1 MEIIP
6 FLIKYLPEINL
17 IFLIL
22 SILSCIVPWNG
33 NTITDMT
40 YQYDTV
46 VSPASYTY
54 GFWGILFG
62 CLLVFAI
69 GALLPSQR
77 EKFNF
82 SIGGWMIVISLL
94 QGTWAILW
102 CYRLM
107 IASAS
112 LIICLW
118 IFLLALNLKICSSG
132 GRWFRYM
139 FLLWLAWIT
148 VISVINITIVG
159 FYYLLFGFTGD
170 DAWAFCV
177 VLLLVAGELVWS
189 VVFREVVS
197 VIPIAWYLY
206 GFYFDNDSF
215 VATMALVFAIIFT
228 VYEVAV
234 VGWIVI
240 WYYKKKKT
248 TKEETTSPGIPIVLV
263 DSFHNE
269 NDNSVSPTTSQGAF
283 INAATA

>member
-112 LIICLW
+112 LIIALW
-118 IFLLALNLKICSSG
+118 ILLLVLNLRIYSSG
-132 GRWFRYM
+132 GRWFRYI
-139 FLLWLAWIT
+139 FHLWLSWIT
-148 VISVINITIVG
+148 VVTFINITIVA
-159 FYYLLFGFTGD
+159 FYDLLLEFSGD
-170 DAWAFCV
+170 DAWAFFV
-177 VLLLVAGELVWS
+177 VLALVSGEMVWS
-189 VVFREVVS
+189 IAFREVVS
-197 VIPIAWYLY
+197 VIPITWYLY
-206 GFYFDNDSF
+206 GFYFGNDSF
-215 VATMALVFAIIFT
+215 VATMALVFAVIFT
-228 VYEVAV
+228 VSEVT
-234 VGWIVI
+234 IVA
-240 WYYKKKKT
+240 WMVFTLYKKKKS
-248 TKEETTSPGIPIVLV
+248 TKEEATSPAIPIVTV
-263 DSFHNE
+263 DSFHGE
-269 NDNSVSPTTSQGAF
+269 NDNSVSPSISQGSST
-283 INAATA
+283 NAATA